1 MARDTNTREIGRCFK
16 FILKGLESA
25 HGTIQNEMNQHA
37 LKPGD
42 LLRRYCSTLA
52 LPNDVIRAIVHAV
65 EKFLEM
71 REVASYSHKSQNS
84 VAAAGIYLVRTISPS
99 SPRRLG
105 RGLGGWEWLTHGEE
119 AWAHADD
126 VHARRGVQG
135 GLEIHLAGECDAE
148 SLRVGGLRAAVAR
161 L

>member
-84 VAAAGIYLVRTISPS
+84 VAAAGIYLVRIPPS
-99 SPRRLG
+99 SPHRMG
-105 RGLGGWEWLTHGEE
+105 RFE
-119 AWAHADD
+119 AD
-126 VHARRGVQG
+126 
-135 GLEIHLAGECDAE
+135 LEL
-148 SLRVGGLRAAVAR
+148 L
-161 L
+161 